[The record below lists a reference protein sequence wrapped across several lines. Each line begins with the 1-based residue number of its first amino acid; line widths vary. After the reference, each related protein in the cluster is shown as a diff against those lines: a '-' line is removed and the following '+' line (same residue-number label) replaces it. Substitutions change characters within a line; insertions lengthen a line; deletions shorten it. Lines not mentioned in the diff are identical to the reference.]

1 MMLAT
6 WQLFLT
12 YGFFIIMLFIA
23 GLYCILVTR
32 NLVRVLIGLELLTK
46 SVTLL
51 LILGGY
57 MTGKVALAQAIVI
70 TLIVIE
76 VVVIAV
82 MAGVILSIYRH
93 TGSLDASNIKSLKG

>member
-1 MMLAT
+1 MIAV
-6 WQLFLT
+6 
-12 YGFFIIMLFIA
+12 IIMLFIA

-32 NLVRVLIGLELLTK
+32 NLMRVLIGLELLTK
-46 SVTLL
+46 AVTLL
-51 LILGGY
+51 LIVAGY
-57 MTGKVALAQAIVI
+57 AIGRVALAQAMVI

-93 TGSLDASNIKSLKG
+93 TGSLDAGNIKSLRG

>member
-1 MMLAT
+1 MMLA
-6 WQLFLT
+6 
-12 YGFFIIMLFIA
+12 IIMLFIA

-32 NLVRVLIGLELLTK
+32 NLMRVLIGLELLTK
-46 SVTLL
+46 GVTLL
-51 LILGGY
+51 IILGGY
-57 MTGKVALAQAIVI
+57 MTGRVALAQSLVI

-93 TGSLDASNIKSLKG
+93 TGSLDASNVKSLKG

>member
-1 MMLAT
+1 MIAV
-6 WQLFLT
+6 
-12 YGFFIIMLFIA
+12 IIMLFIA

-32 NLVRVLIGLELLTK
+32 NLMRVLIGLELLTK
-46 SVTLL
+46 AVTLL
-51 LILGGY
+51 LIVSGY
-57 MTGKVALAQAIVI
+57 LTGRTALAQAVVI

-76 VVVIAV
+76 VVVMAV